1 MKIAI
6 SVPDPIFEAAER
18 LAEQRCVPRSRIFTE
33 ALEAYLELQDSA
45 AVTDKL
51 NRVYG
56 EEDSSLNADFAK
68 AQVDSVGHEAW

>member
-18 LAEQRCVPRSRIFTE
+18 LAEQRSVPRSRIFAE
-33 ALEAYLELQDSA
+33 ALEAYLELQDA
-45 AVTDKL
+45 AAITDKL

-56 EEDSSLNADFAK
+56 QEDSSLNAGLAK
-68 AQVDSVGHEAW
+68 AQIDSICHEAW

>member
-45 AVTDKL
+45 AITDKL
-51 NRVYG
+51 NRVY
-56 EEDSSLNADFAK
+56 EQVDSSLNADLSK
-68 AQVDSVGHEAW
+68 AQIDSVSHEAW